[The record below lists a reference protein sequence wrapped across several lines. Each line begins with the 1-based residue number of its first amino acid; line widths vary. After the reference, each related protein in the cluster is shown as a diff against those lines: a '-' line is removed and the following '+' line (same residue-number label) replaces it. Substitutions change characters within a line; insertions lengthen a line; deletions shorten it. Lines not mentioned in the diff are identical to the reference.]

1 MKKDRKI
8 PKIPMIPA
16 QQTEGIKV
24 GSLFMEEQPVWFLR
38 NGEVNPV
45 WLSICKEERTQ
56 TKRLLKEVATFK
68 NLSQAWQIVKRNKG
82 TSGVDGQG
90 IKGFEEWFIKNW
102 DKLIDSLVSGSYR
115 PSSVKRVEIPKG
127 QGKVRVL
134 GIPTVRDRVVHQAI
148 QKVLQ
153 RHYDP
158 KFSSSS
164 YGFRPKRN
172 AHQAVKQAS
181 NYIKGGKT
189 YIVDIDLENFFGE
202 VNQDRLMWLLS
213 RRIGDKSLLNLIR
226 KILRSGILSEGLS
239 QQGVKGTP
247 QGSPLSP
254 LLSNIVLDELDQE
267 LERRGLSFVRYAD
280 DVQIFVGSQ
289 ASAERVMRS
298 IRNFIE
304 NRMRL
309 KVNKT
314 KSGIRR
320 PLSSTFL
327 GYGFMWDGSLRL
339 SRRSEVRL
347 KSKIKAIT
355 SRKRGVSFQQILLE
369 LRQSLSGWMN
379 YFRLAKMQRKL
390 QDIDGWMRRRLKS
403 FRLKQCKRAISI
415 ANYLQKLGVSKHL
428 SWRTALSGKGWWRLA
443 NSPAIAIGMTNQW
456 FLEQGFYSL
465 LENYKRHFV
474 NYIPKKPPYT

>member
-1 MKKDRKI
+1 MQKDRKRSKKTDE
-8 PKIPMIPA
+8 PVLQM
-16 QQTEGIKV
+16 EGRV
-24 GSLFMEEQPVWFLR
+24 VDRLFIEEQPVWFLQ
-38 NGEVNPV
+38 NGEVNPE
-45 WLSICKEERTQ
+45 WLSVCEEERNQ
-56 TKRLLKEVATFK
+56 TKCLLKAVSSFK
-68 NLSQAWQIVKRNKG
+68 QMSQAWQQVKRNKG
-82 TSGVDGQG
+82 TSGLDKQT
-90 IKGFEEWFIKNW
+90 IEEFAEWYYQNW
-102 DKLIDSLVSGSYR
+102 ETLSKSLLSGVYE
-115 PSSVKRVEIPKG
+115 PSPVKQVEIPKG
-127 QGKVRVL
+127 QNKFRTL
-134 GIPTVRDRVVHQAI
+134 GIPTVKDRVVHQAI

-153 RHYDP
+153 IRYEP
-158 KFSSSS
+158 KFSESS
-164 YGFRPKRN
+164 YGFRPQRG
-172 AHQAVKQAS
+172 AHQAIKQAS

-213 RRIGDKSLLNLIR
+213 TRIGDKSLLRLIR
-226 KILRSGILSEGLS
+226 KILRAGILSEGLS

-304 NRMRL
+304 NRMLL
-309 KVNKT
+309 KVNKI

-320 PLSSTFL
+320 PPSSTFL

-355 SRKRGVSFQQILLE
+355 SRKRGVSFQQILSE

-379 YFRLAKMQRKL
+379 YFKFAKMKRKL

-415 ANYLQKLGVSKHL
+415 ANYLQKLGVSKNL

-456 FLEQGFYSL
+456 FLEQDFYSL

-474 NYIPKKPPYT
+474 NYTPKKPPYT